1 MNNVQLPAPF
11 LSGDLLSVRTE
22 CLARNRT
29 ASPSAPGVDGR
40 HLFVVLMLE
49 AWTRGA
55 SRRARYCA
63 GPYKVSRTVQPSGKP
78 GQSWRLQ
85 YRLGR
90 TWVTQSTG
98 DASQIY
104 DVARRTVLGHL
115 CRNADTIWTS

>member
-1 MNNVQLPAPF
+1 VTLPVPF
-11 LSGDLLSVRTE
+11 LSDDLAIPRAE
-22 CLARNRT
+22 CLTRNRT
-29 ASPSAPGVDGR
+29 ASPSTPGVSGR

-49 AWTRGA
+49 AWTRDA

-63 GPYKVSRTVQPSGKP
+63 GPYKVSRVAQT
-78 GQSWRLQ
+78 WRLQ

-104 DVARRTVLGHL
+104 DVARRTVLGAL
-115 CRNADTIWTS
+115 CRDADTIWML